1 MLPTVL
7 CCRLQMQ
14 TMNEQSEGTTPPA
27 KRMRRTDNTSMWW
40 KCWNISECWW
50 QYDRLQKSFMTIY
63 TMKTRE
69 PFFRIPTP
77 VFNKILTYV
86 DLEECHQLQVHK
98 DFDQWLKAFWWE
110 GLLIPDWLW
119 KREGMQRAFIT
130 IYLMKYRPPF
140 RRIPASAFR
149 NILTYCE
156 LEKKIEDDN

>member
-1 MLPTVL
+1 
-7 CCRLQMQ
+7 
-14 TMNEQSEGTTPPA
+14 
-27 KRMRRTDNTSMWW
+27 
-40 KCWNISECWW
+40 
-50 QYDRLQKSFMTIY
+50 MTIY

-69 PFFRIPTP
+69 PFSWIPIEL
-77 VFNKILTYV
+77 FNKILTYV
-86 DLEECHQLQVHK
+86 ELIECHQLQEDK
-98 DFDQWLKAFWWE
+98 DFDQKQKAFWWE

-119 KREGMQRAFIT
+119 KREGMQRAFIK